1 MLYFDHN
8 ASSPLI
14 PAAREAWLD
23 AQQRFPG
30 NASSPHRVGARADRA
45 LTLAREELAEW
56 FGCDPREII
65 WTSGATESNNM
76 TVAHL
81 AAVSPGEA
89 WVSAIEHPCV
99 LASVRRHFADRNWLV
114 PVGTS
119 GVIEVEAV
127 RERLRGERPAFLGVM
142 AANNETGILQPWME
156 LHELCA
162 EFEVPFF
169 CDAAQWIG
177 KLPLDGFGNFCFVSG
192 CAHKFGGTQGVGFLK
207 CPPTTKPLLTGGTQE
222 EGRRAGT
229 ENIAGVLAMV
239 AALRE
244 RQTHLSEVDARLRLR
259 LDFEQNLKAALPEVT
274 VFGEGEA
281 RLWNTVAVLM
291 PEVDCRQRWIVK
303 LDKLGFAVSTGSACA
318 SGKEALSHV
327 LEAMGFRAGAA
338 GRVLRFSSSWETTA
352 ADWAALLDGIRRAEI
367 EIADTATLRTP

>member
-14 PAAREAWLD
+14 PVAREAWLD

-99 LASVRRHFADRNWLV
+99 LASVRRHFENRNWLV

-156 LHELCA
+156 LRELCA

-177 KLPLDGFGNFCFVSG
+177 KLPLVGFGKCGFV
-192 CAHKFGGTQGVGFLK
+192 
-207 CPPTTKPLLTGGTQE
+207 
-222 EGRRAGT
+222 
-229 ENIAGVLAMV
+229 
-239 AALRE
+239 
-244 RQTHLSEVDARLRLR
+244 
-259 LDFEQNLKAALPEVT
+259 
-274 VFGEGEA
+274 
-281 RLWNTVAVLM
+281 
-291 PEVDCRQRWIVK
+291 
-303 LDKLGFAVSTGSACA
+303 SACA
-318 SGKEALSHV
+318 
-327 LEAMGFRAGAA
+327 
-338 GRVLRFSSSWETTA
+338 
-352 ADWAALLDGIRRAEI
+352 
-367 EIADTATLRTP
+367 